1 MSSSASAASTYFLPF
16 SNYISS
22 FHRHIILILC
32 LLHVFLFLAMFYYQN
47 RRYLIDDICHQKSID
62 ETYYILDS
70 FTLWDPHPAF
80 QIIGNTGN
88 LYDVYFGPSTIKCS
102 CPDRKSPCKHI
113 IFLLTLL
120 GVAQNL
126 VISPSTFYIVF
137 SKYTTD
143 VHSNHTCLSVA
154 PTSFACPLF
163 TNTAGYATRASTG
176 MAILM
181 FVTNAN
187 SLLMHHILTTGKMQH
202 IPTP

>member
-1 MSSSASAASTYFLPF
+1 MKPITYLTLSPCGTLILPFRSSATQAIFMT
-16 SNYISS
+16 
-22 FHRHIILILC
+22 
-32 LLHVFLFLAMFYYQN
+32 
-47 RRYLIDDICHQKSID
+47 
-62 ETYYILDS
+62 YILGLLRLNVCVPIEKVLANIS
-70 FTLWDPHPAF
+70 
-80 QIIGNTGN
+80 
-88 LYDVYFGPSTIKCS
+88 YFCS
-102 CPDRKSPCKHI
+102 PYSG
-113 IFLLTLL
+113 LT
-120 GVAQNL
+120 QNL
-126 VISPSTFYIVF
+126 VISPSTFSIVF
-137 SKYTTD
+137 SKYMTD